1 MCSSDQVSFLLEYIA
16 HHRSTAV
23 FSNQTV
29 FVTLEIHHDLVV
41 WKKTDKPRIFRI
53 SLKGHFGHFPPK
65 FNLNSCDDSLW
76 FSHIWP
82 RRAQHSLT
90 KATTASRTVPE
101 TRVTWKWKTVEMSKV
116 CNGLYYTY
124 WLNIRSSPNVSW
136 CFFQEMKTEKIYTV
150 QKIGSLV
157 LFCPWVC
164 ICKFANLPREY
175 FFG

>member
-1 MCSSDQVSFLLEYIA
+1 MIWVSG
-16 HHRSTAV
+16 
-23 FSNQTV
+23 
-29 FVTLEIHHDLVV
+29 
-41 WKKTDKPRIFRI
+41 KKTDKPRIFQI

-124 WLNIRSSPNVSW
+124 WLNIRSSPIVSW
-136 CFFQEMKTEKIYTV
+136 CFFKKWKLKRSTQYRKSE
-150 QKIGSLV
+150 V
-157 LFCPWVC
+157 LFYFTPEYA
-164 ICKFANLPREY
+164 FANLQTYPGNI
-175 FFG
+175 FLGNFNQAIV